1 MFRWFKNYSE
11 PEFPRAGTKATYTV
25 ILNEGPLSDSFIHS
39 MEPSLRQLG
48 LPTSLQRGVIQVLK
62 DHTICKEGNILT
74 PEQSRLLVNYMSHN
88 IKIKTIVKKKKLFFR
103 NFLGIKWHNSK

>member
-1 MFRWFKNYSE
+1 MYRWFENYSE
-11 PEFPRAGTKATYTV
+11 PEFPRAGTKAAYTV
-25 ILNEGPLSDSFIHS
+25 TLNEGPLSDSFIHS

-74 PEQSRLLVNYMSHN
+74 PEQSRLLVNYMSYN
-88 IKIKTIVKKKKLFFR
+88 VNNKQY
-103 NFLGIKWHNSK
+103 